1 MSGTEASVGVGD
13 TVIGPQATI
22 RDAIAC
28 IDRNRLQIALVV
40 DENRRLMGT
49 LTDGDIRRALLRNL
63 PLTTPVAGIM
73 TRNPRMA
80 PAGSDDTTLFQ
91 LMHALQIRHLPLVD
105 EDGRVVGLRT
115 LEGLLQQAQALQQTL
130 EHALQRP
137 RRSNRVVLMAGGLGS
152 RLRPLTHTL
161 PKPMLPVG
169 GRPLLETILETF
181 VGQGF
186 WRFAISL
193 NYLAET
199 IISHFGD
206 GSRWGA
212 EIEYL
217 QEPSRMGTAG
227 SLTLLRERP
236 DEPLLVMNGDI
247 LTLVDFRQM
256 LQFHL
261 DNEAMATMAL
271 HEYTLQVP
279 YGVVEVQDHRLTG
292 IAEKPVHHH
301 FINAGIY
308 VLDPRAW
315 DRIPKG
321 TMSDMPD
328 LFQSLIDDGETAVA
342 FPIREYWLD
351 IGQPQDLQRAETEF
365 PSVFAGGSEG

>member
-1 MSGTEASVGVGD
+1 MSGTGAAASVGD
-13 TVIGPQATI
+13 YVIGPQATI
-22 RDAIAC
+22 FDAIAC
-28 IDRNRLQIALVV
+28 INRNRMQIALVV
-40 DENRRLMGT
+40 DDNQRLMGT
-49 LTDGDIRRALLRNL
+49 LTDGDVRRALLRNQ

-80 PAGSDDTTLFQ
+80 PADSDDTKLFR
-91 LMHALQIRHLPLVD
+91 LMRALQIRHLPLVD
-105 EDGRVVGLRT
+105 EEGRVVGLRT
-115 LEGLLQQAQALQQTL
+115 LDGLL
-130 EHALQRP
+130 HNP
-137 RRSNRVVLMAGGLGS
+137 RRPNRVVLMAGGLGS

-181 VGQGF
+181 VDQGF

-199 IISHFGD
+199 IIGHFGD
-206 GSRWGA
+206 GGRWGV

-217 QEPSRMGTAG
+217 QETTRMGTAG
-227 SLTLLRERP
+227 SLTLLRQRP
-236 DEPLLVMNGDI
+236 DEPVLVMNGDI
-247 LTLVDFRQM
+247 LTSVDFRQM
-256 LQFHL
+256 LQFHQ
-261 DNEAMATMAL
+261 DNDAMATMAL

-321 TMSDMPD
+321 TPFDMPD
-328 LFQSLIDDGETAVA
+328 LFQSLINDGETTVA

-365 PSVFAGGSEG
+365 PAVFAGVQG

>member
-1 MSGTEASVGVGD
+1 MAGTTPEEAVGD
-13 TVIGPQATI
+13 YVVGPEATI
-22 RDAIAC
+22 FDAAASINKS
-28 IDRNRLQIALVV
+28 RMQIALVV
-40 DENRRLMGT
+40 DGDRRLMGT

-63 PLTTPVAGIM
+63 PLTTPVVEVMA
-73 TRNPRMA
+73 RNPQMA
-80 PAGSDDTTLFQ
+80 PAGSDDTKLFR
-91 LMHALQIRHLPLVD
+91 LMRALSIRHLPLVD

-115 LEGLLQQAQALQQTL
+115 LDTLL
-130 EHALQRP
+130 HAP

-152 RLRPLTHTL
+152 RLRPLTHAT

-169 GRPLLETILETF
+169 GKPLLETILETF
-181 VGQGF
+181 IDQGF
-186 WRFAISL
+186 YRFAISL

-199 IISHFGD
+199 IIGHFGD
-206 GSRWGA
+206 GRRWGV

-217 QEPSRMGTAG
+217 QETTRMGTAG
-227 SLTLLRERP
+227 SLTLLREPP
-236 DEPLLVMNGDI
+236 DQPFLVMNGDI
-247 LTLVDFRQM
+247 LTSVDFRQM

-261 DNEAMATMAL
+261 ENQAMATMAV

-279 YGVVEVQDHRLTG
+279 YGVVEVADHRLTG
-292 IAEKPVHHH
+292 IVEKPVHHH

-321 TMSDMPD
+321 RAFDMPE
-328 LFQSLIDDGETAVA
+328 LFQSLIGAGETAVA

-351 IGQPQDLQRAETEF
+351 IGQPQDLVRAESEF
-365 PSVFAGGSEG
+365 PTVFAGGEAR